1 MGYGNE
7 RIKMSETQLRQ
18 LGYGTKEKPM
28 PTDQSITVD
37 EWCETHPNIYKVVSK
52 NLTKTEKNFKRTNYY
67 TRALIKQT
75 KEDSFP

>member
-7 RIKMSETQLRQ
+7 RIRMSTTQLKQ

-28 PTDQSITVD
+28 PSDKCMTVD

-52 NLTKTEKNFKRTNYY
+52 NLTRTEKNFKRTNYY
-67 TRALIKQT
+67 TKGLLEKT
-75 KEDSFP
+75 KESSFP